1 MDVKLIVANGKSAG
15 QAIPIAGPKFF
26 IGRAE
31 DCHLRPRSDLVSRHH
46 CALVVEDGRVSIRD
60 FGSKNG
66 TLVNGQRVQSE
77 QELKNDDQLTVGNL
91 EFKVELSV
99 DVGGKKKPQVKSVEE
114 AAQRTVESAQDDDL
128 DITELLGED
137 GTGSATPDMETR
149 TLASTAEA
157 GGDPTETVEAPKKDA
172 EPDEGGGTGAMLSE
186 AEREAKRKS
195 QDIVGVSETARKRR
209 TAATSQEAAAAA
221 LKNFFKGR
229 Q

>member
-15 QAIPIAGPKFF
+15 QAIPIGGAKFF

-46 CALVVEDGRVSIRD
+46 CALVVEDGRLSIRD

-66 TLVNGQRVQSE
+66 TLVNGERVQSE
-77 QELKNDDQLTVGNL
+77 QDLKNGDQLTVGNL
-91 EFKVELSV
+91 EFKVEMSV
-99 DVGGKKKPQVKSVEE
+99 DVGGKKKPQVKTVEE
-114 AAQRTVESAQDDDL
+114 AAKRTVQSAMDDD
-128 DITELLGED
+128 DIDISELLGED
-137 GTGSATPDMETR
+137 DTGSASSDMDTK
-149 TLASTAEA
+149 TLSSM
-157 GGDPTETVEAPKKDA
+157 GGANDPGETVQAPQKDA
-172 EPDEGGGTGAMLSE
+172 EPDEEEATGAAVTE
-186 AEREAKRKS
+186 ADKEAKRKE
-195 QDIVGVSETARKRR
+195 QEIVGVSESMKKRR

>member
-15 QAIPIAGPKFF
+15 QAIPIEGSKFF

-46 CALVVEDGRVSIRD
+46 CALVVGEGRVSIRD

-77 QELKNDDQLTVGNL
+77 QELKNGDQLTVGNL

-114 AAQRTVESAQDDDL
+114 AAQRTVESALGDDL
-128 DITELLGED
+128 DIAKLLGED
-137 GTGSATPDMETR
+137 DTGSATPDMDTR
-149 TLASTAEA
+149 TLASIVGS
-157 GGDPTETVEAPKKDA
+157 GGPGETVQAPEKDP
-172 EPDEGGGTGAMLSE
+172 EPDEQAATGAVATE
-186 AEREAKRKS
+186 AEKEAKRKE
-195 QDIVGVSETARKRR
+195 QDIVGVSETARKKR
-209 TAATSQEAAAAA
+209 TAATSQEAAANA

>member
-15 QAIPIAGPKFF
+15 QAIPIAGSKFF
-26 IGRAE
+26 VGRAE

-66 TLVNGQRVQSE
+66 TLVNGERVKAE
-77 QELKNDDQLTVGNL
+77 QELKNGDQLTIGNL

-99 DVGGKKKPQVKSVEE
+99 DVGGKKKPKVKSVEE
-114 AAQRTVESAQDDDL
+114 AAQRTVEAAHDDDL
-128 DITELLGED
+128 DIAELLGED
-137 GTGSATPDMETR
+137 DSSPATPDMDTR
-149 TLASTAEA
+149 TVASMV
-157 GGDPTETVEAPKKDA
+157 GSGDPNETVQAPQKDA
-172 EPDEGGGTGAMLSE
+172 EPDEVQEGSGAVASE
-186 AEREAKRKS
+186 AEKEAKRRQ
-195 QDIVGVSETARKRR
+195 QDIVGVSETMKKRR

>member
-1 MDVKLIVANGKSAG
+1 MDVKLIVTNGKNAG
-15 QAIPIAGPKFF
+15 QAIPIAGSKFF

-46 CALVVEDGRVSIRD
+46 CALVVQDGRVTIRD

-66 TLVNGQRVQSE
+66 TLVNGERVQSE

-114 AAQRTVESAQDDDL
+114 AAKRTVETALDDDL
-128 DITELLGED
+128 DIAELLGED
-137 GTGSATPDMETR
+137 DSGPAMPDMDTR
-149 TLASTAEA
+149 TLASL
-157 GGDPTETVEAPKKDA
+157 GGPGDPGETVQAPQKDA
-172 EPDEGGGTGAMLSE
+172 EVKEEAVDGAVASE
-186 AEREAKRKS
+186 AEKEAKRKD
-195 QDIVGVSETARKRR
+195 QEIVGVSETQRKKR
-209 TAATSQEAAAAA
+209 TAATSQEAAANA

>member
-1 MDVKLIVANGKSAG
+1 MDVKLIVANGKRAG
-15 QAIPIAGPKFF
+15 QSIPIAGSKFF

-46 CALVVEDGRVSIRD
+46 CALVVEEGRVSIRD

-66 TLVNGQRVQSE
+66 TLVNGERVQSE
-77 QELKNDDQLTVGNL
+77 QELKNGDQLTVGNL

-114 AAQRTVESAQDDDL
+114 AAQRTVESALDDDL
-128 DITELLGED
+128 DIAELLGED
-137 GTGSATPDMETR
+137 DSPPATPDMDTR
-149 TLASTAEA
+149 TLASVA
-157 GGDPTETVEAPKKDA
+157 GPNDPGETVQAPPKDP
-172 EPDEGGGTGAMLSE
+172 EPEEQSSGGAAVTE
-186 AEREAKRKS
+186 AEREEQRRTH
-195 QDIVGVSETARKRR
+195 DIVGVSETTRKRR

>member
-99 DVGGKKKPQVKSVEE
+99 NLGGKKKPQVKSVEE
-114 AAQRTVESAQDDDL
+114 AAQRTVESALDDDL
-128 DITELLGED
+128 DIAGLLGED
-137 GTGSATPDMETR
+137 DTGSATPDMDTR
-149 TLASTAEA
+149 TLASVA
-157 GGDPTETVEAPKKDA
+157 GSTGDPRKTVQAPEKDP
-172 EPDEGGGTGAMLSE
+172 EPEVQAGTGAVATE
-186 AEREAKRKS
+186 AEKEAKRKE
-195 QDIVGVSETARKRR
+195 QDIVGVSETAKKRR

-221 LKNFFKGR
+221 LTNFFKGR

>member
-1 MDVKLIVANGKSAG
+1 MDVKLIVANGKNAG
-15 QAIPIAGPKFF
+15 QAIPIAGSKFF

-46 CALVVEDGRVSIRD
+46 CALVVEDGGVSIRD

-77 QELKNDDQLTVGNL
+77 QELKNGDQLMVGNL
-91 EFKVELSV
+91 EFKVEFSV

-114 AAQRTVESAQDDDL
+114 AAQRTVESALDDDL
-128 DITELLGED
+128 DIAGLLGED
-137 GTGSATPDMETR
+137 DTGSVTPDMDTR
-149 TLASTAEA
+149 TLASMAES
-157 GGDPTETVEAPKKDA
+157 GDPVQAPEKDP
-172 EPDEGGGTGAMLSE
+172 EPDEQGDTGAVATE
-186 AEREAKRKS
+186 AEKEVTRKE
-195 QDIVGVSETARKRR
+195 QDIVGVSETARKKR

>member
-15 QAIPIAGPKFF
+15 QAIPIAGSKFF

-66 TLVNGQRVQSE
+66 TLVNGERVQSE
-77 QELKNDDQLTVGNL
+77 QELKNGDQLTVGNL

-99 DVGGKKKPQVKSVEE
+99 DVGGKKKPEVKSVEE
-114 AAQRTVESAQDDDL
+114 AAKRTVESALDDDL
-128 DITELLGED
+128 DIAELLGED
-137 GTGSATPDMETR
+137 DTPPAPPEMDTR
-149 TLASTAEA
+149 TLASVA
-157 GGDPTETVEAPKKDA
+157 GPNDPGETVQAPPKEA
-172 EPDEGGGTGAMLSE
+172 EPEEKSATGAALTE
-186 AEREAKRKS
+186 AEKEEQRRKK
-195 QDIVGVSETARKRR
+195 DIVGVSETSRKKR

>member
-15 QAIPIAGPKFF
+15 QAIPIAGSKFF
-26 IGRAE
+26 VGRAE

-77 QELKNDDQLTVGNL
+77 QELKNGDQLTVGNL

-99 DVGGKKKPQVKSVEE
+99 DVGGKKKPPAKNVEE
-114 AAQRTVESAQDDDL
+114 AAQRTVESALDDDL
-128 DITELLGED
+128 DIAELLGESD
-137 GTGSATPDMETR
+137 TGSATPDMDTR
-149 TLASTAEA
+149 TLASMGGADDPGATVQAPEKDPEPGEQAEA
-157 GGDPTETVEAPKKDA
+157 GAVAT
-172 EPDEGGGTGAMLSE
+172 E
-186 AEREAKRKS
+186 AEKEAKRKE
-195 QDIVGVSETARKRR
+195 QDIVGVSETARKKR

>member
-15 QAIPIAGPKFF
+15 QAIPIAGSKFF

-46 CALVVEDGRVSIRD
+46 CALVVEDGRVTIRD

-66 TLVNGQRVQSE
+66 TLVNGERVQSE
-77 QELKNDDQLTVGNL
+77 QELKNGDQLTVGSL
-91 EFKVELSV
+91 EFKVELTV

-114 AAQRTVESAQDDDL
+114 AAKRTVESALDDDDL
-128 DITELLGED
+128 DIAALLGED
-137 GTGSATPDMETR
+137 DAPPATPDMDTR
-149 TLASTAEA
+149 TLASV
-157 GGDPTETVEAPKKDA
+157 GGPNDPGETVQAPPKEA
-172 EPDEGGGTGAMLSE
+172 EPEEQGGASAALTE
-186 AEREAKRKS
+186 AEKEEQRRN
-195 QDIVGVSETARKRR
+195 QDIVGVSETSRKRR
-209 TAATSQEAAAAA
+209 TAATSQEAAANA

>member
-15 QAIPIAGPKFF
+15 QAIPIAGSKFF
-26 IGRAE
+26 VGRAE

-66 TLVNGQRVQSE
+66 TLVNGERVKAE
-77 QELKNDDQLTVGNL
+77 RELKNGDQLTIGNL
-91 EFKVELSV
+91 EFRVELSV
-99 DVGGKKKPQVKSVEE
+99 DVGGKKKPKVKSVEE
-114 AAQRTVESAQDDDL
+114 AAQRTVKSAHDDDL
-128 DITELLGED
+128 DIAELLGED
-137 GTGSATPDMETR
+137 DARSATPDMDTR
-149 TLASTAEA
+149 TVASTA
-157 GGDPTETVEAPKKDA
+157 GSDDPNETVQAPQKDP
-172 EPDEGGGTGAMLSE
+172 EPDKVQAGFEAVATE
-186 AEREAKRKS
+186 AEKEAKRKQ
-195 QDIVGVSETARKRR
+195 QDIVGVSEATKKRR

>member
-15 QAIPIAGPKFF
+15 QAIPIAGSKFF

-77 QELKNDDQLTVGNL
+77 QELKNGDQLTVGNL

-99 DVGGKKKPQVKSVEE
+99 DVGGKKKPPAKNVEE
-114 AAQRTVESAQDDDL
+114 AAQRTVESALDDDL
-128 DITELLGED
+128 DIAELLGED
-137 GTGSATPDMETR
+137 DTGSATPDMDTR
-149 TLASTAEA
+149 TLASMA
-157 GGDPTETVEAPKKDA
+157 GSSDPGETVQAPEKDP
-172 EPDEGGGTGAMLSE
+172 EPDEQAGTGVVATE
-186 AEREAKRKS
+186 AEKEAKRKE
-195 QDIVGVSETARKRR
+195 QDIVGVSETARKKR

>member
-1 MDVKLIVANGKSAG
+1 MDVKLIVANGKNAG

-46 CALVVEDGRVSIRD
+46 CALVVEEGRVSMRD

-66 TLVNGQRVQSE
+66 TLVNGERVQSE
-77 QELKNDDQLTVGNL
+77 QELKNGDQVTVGSI
-91 EFKVELSV
+91 EFTVELSV
-99 DVGGKKKPQVKSVEE
+99 DVGGKKKPQVKSVGE
-114 AAQRTVESAQDDDL
+114 AAQRTVESALDEDL
-128 DITELLGED
+128 DIAELLGED
-137 GTGSATPDMETR
+137 DTGSATPEMDTR
-149 TLASTAEA
+149 TLASMA
-157 GGDPTETVEAPKKDA
+157 GDNDPGETVQAPEK
-172 EPDEGGGTGAMLSE
+172 EPEPEEQTGTGAVATE
-186 AEREAKRKS
+186 AEKEAKRKE
-195 QDIVGVSETARKRR
+195 QDIVGVSETTRKRR